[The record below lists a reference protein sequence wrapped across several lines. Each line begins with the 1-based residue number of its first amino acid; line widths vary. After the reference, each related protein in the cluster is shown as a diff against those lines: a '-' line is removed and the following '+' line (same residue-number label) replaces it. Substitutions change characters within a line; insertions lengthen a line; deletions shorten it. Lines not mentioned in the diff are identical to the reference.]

1 MLTASSPQPLLPGE
15 KRQKE
20 EWENIYVY
28 GMTFNLLLIIA
39 IATLKPDT
47 RYIKEPPRIPC
58 NCSNMRTLLLFDHNQ
73 VLTAI

>member
-1 MLTASSPQPLLPGE
+1 MQPLLPGE

-20 EWENIYVY
+20 EWENVYVY

-47 RYIKEPPRIPC
+47 RYCEEPPNTITQIC
-58 NCSNMRTLLLFDHNQ
+58 TLCI
-73 VLTAI
+73 TAFL